1 MSLKLNKM
9 KKKILIPTDFS
20 KNAWH
25 ALTYTLELFKE
36 EECDFYILNSY
47 QPDSYLLDSMM
58 VPEPG
63 EKYYEQCKKQSEE
76 GLERLFLKLKERD
89 DNENHTYHTISSIG
103 LLIDSILEEVE
114 RKDIGLVAMGTKG
127 ASGTFG
133 TLFGSNT
140 IYTMETVRNCPVLA
154 IPEDALFKE
163 FKEVVF
169 PTDYRTQVK
178 KTELQNLID
187 IAKGVSAAVRFVHIA
202 ANDNLDKSQVNNK
215 NLLDEYFTA
224 VEHTFHT
231 LHSGD
236 TATAL
241 SNFVESRG
249 SDMIAFI
256 NRKHTFFGSI
266 FSRPLV
272 KELGFYSKIPI
283 LAMHDR
289 R

>member
-1 MSLKLNKM
+1 M

-36 EECDFYILNSY
+36 EECDFYVLNAY

-63 EKYYEQCKKQSEE
+63 EKYYEQCKKQSED
-76 GLERLFLKLKERD
+76 GLEHLFLQLKERD
-89 DNENHTYHTISSIG
+89 NNALHTYHTISSIG
-103 LLIDSILEEVE
+103 LLIDTILEEIE
-114 RKDIGLVAMGTKG
+114 RKDIDLVAMGTKG
-127 ASGTFG
+127 ASGTYG

-154 IPEDALFKE
+154 IPQEALFKD
-163 FKEVVF
+163 FKEIVF
-169 PTDYRTQVK
+169 PTSYRIHVK
-178 KTELQNLID
+178 RAELQSLID
-187 IAKGVSAAVRFVHIA
+187 IAKLVGASIRFVHVA
-202 ANDNLDKSQVNNK
+202 YNDK
-215 NLLDEYFTA
+215 LDERQLENKKLLELYFSA
-224 VEHTFHT
+224 IDHSFHT
-231 LHSGD
+231 LHKGN

-241 SNFVESRG
+241 SNFVESRS
-249 SDMIAFI
+249 SDMIGFVSK
-256 NRKHTFFGSI
+256 KHSFFGSL